1 VIKFFLPYLGF
12 LNGAAYN
19 VQQTLEG
26 FGLTS
31 SNFIERDTTG
41 KIIGSY
47 WSASEAIV
55 VSFGALIIYS
65 FVLFISLLMSGF
77 VLGKWKGSLI
87 SFFIISIPGIFS
99 VVGFWPQINYMPDT
113 YVIDGTGEL
122 GSVKGFI
129 PLLALGLV
137 SGWSLIVNVYDTFK
151 LNDKFRN
158 YFDHFWYCSAVLA
171 GIFFVFDS
179 EANRNLQDLQ
189 EENRVNRQ
197 ASLYF
202 LDQVKN
208 YDSYCREHNIEQ
220 KVSCKWTS
228 DVQQVLNQYA
238 TYDEKV
244 FYKLGPKT
252 SKDIYSPLW
261 EKASDQDVLEIRQ
274 EIKHYNDT
282 KCPVRNIGHNVTQN
296 SRPSGECQ
304 EVPAVFCHSFL
315 EPPKGLVDEYI
326 ILHTVA
332 LASECI
338 VPGLVAS
345 RERQEK
351 LSLKTKSNSLDKHK
365 RWLFFVLFSIVAGGK
380 VANSSTKAIE
390 VDKRAENDRRRII
403 KLIIKILNSAKKLFV
418 WLLITVRQIK
428 VIRWIRR

>member
-1 VIKFFLPYLGF
+1 MIKFFLPYLEF

-26 FGLTS
+26 FGLAS
-31 SNFIERDTTG
+31 SNFIERDATG

-47 WSASEAIV
+47 WSASEAVV

-77 VLGKWKGSLI
+77 VLGKWKGGLI
-87 SFFIISIPGIFS
+87 SIFIISMPGIFS
-99 VVGFWPQINYMPDT
+99 VVGIWPQIDYMPDT
-113 YVIDGTGEL
+113 YTINGTGEL

-129 PLLALGLV
+129 PLLVLGLV
-137 SGWSLIVNVYDTFK
+137 SGWSLIVNVYDSFK
-151 LNDKFRN
+151 LNDKFRS
-158 YFDHFWYCSAVLA
+158 YFGHFWYCSAVLA

-197 ASLYF
+197 ASLYL

-208 YDSYCREHNIEQ
+208 YDSYCREHIIEQ
-220 KVSCKWTS
+220 QVSCRWAS
-228 DVQQVLNQYA
+228 EVQQVLNQYA
-238 TYDEKV
+238 TYDEKI
-244 FYKLGPKT
+244 FYRLGPKT

-261 EKASDQDVLEIRQ
+261 EKAADQDVLEIRQ
-274 EIKHYNDT
+274 EIKLYNDS
-282 KCPVRNIGHNVTQN
+282 KCPVKNIGHNVTQN
-296 SRPSGECQ
+296 SRPSGKCQ
-304 EVPAVFCHSFL
+304 EIPTIFCQSFPEL
-315 EPPKGLVDEYI
+315 PKGLVDEYI
-326 ILHTVA
+326 ISHTVA

-338 VPGLVAS
+338 IPSLVAS

-351 LSLKTKSNSLDKHK
+351 LNLKVKSNSLDKHK

-380 VANSSTKAIE
+380 VANSSTKALD
-390 VDKRAENDRRRII
+390 VDKRADVDRRRIN
-403 KLIIKILNSAKKLFV
+403 KLIIKILSRAKSLSV
-418 WLLITVRQIK
+418 WLLKAVRQIK
-428 VIRWIRR
+428 VIRWIRL